1 MKKALGL
8 LAAVALSFAG
18 ANSLDQIK
26 SANTLKIGVADHS
39 APFSKLNRD
48 GEFEGFEVDL
58 GKEIAKAILGEGG
71 RVEFVAVK
79 ASERAKAVTEN
90 RVDLLIDN
98 FARTPARAKDMDFSI
113 PYLSVTLGAVS
124 PKSAG
129 IQKVG
134 DLNGK
139 KLLIIPDT
147 NSDVW
152 AKKNPNLGQIVY
164 CHSNRECMD
173 ALLEGQ
179 ADAYMH
185 NIVNIATIPLLH
197 DDYEIGIQRIG
208 QVLFDCVATQ
218 KGNHDLLH
226 VVDEKI
232 LELADKGFFHNEYQK
247 TFEPF
252 YKGTVDEKLFILED
266 IYEAFQ

>member
-8 LAAVALSFAG
+8 LMSAALTFSC
-18 ANSLDQIK
+18 ANTLDQIK
-26 SANTLKIGVADHS
+26 SANTIRIGVADHS

-48 GEFEGFEVDL
+48 GEFEGFEVAFA
-58 GKEIAKAILGEGG
+58 KEIAKAILGDGG
-71 RVEFVAVK
+71 RVEFIAIK
-79 ASERAKAVTEN
+79 TPDRAKAVTEN
-90 RVDLLIDN
+90 RVDLLIN
-98 FARTPARAKDMDFSI
+98 NWARTPARAKEMDFSI
-113 PYLSVTLGAVS
+113 PYLSVTLGTVS

-129 IQKVG
+129 IHKVA

-179 ADAYMH
+179 GDAYMH
-185 NIVNIATIPLLH
+185 NIVNVATIPLLH

-208 QVLFDCVATQ
+208 QVLFDCIATQ
-218 KGNHDLLH
+218 KGNDDLIH
-226 VVDEKI
+226 IVDEKI
-232 LELADKGFFHNEYQK
+232 LELADKGFFHEEYTK

-252 YKGTVDEKLFILED
+252 YKGMVDEKLFILED